1 MSKGTGK
8 NAGKD
13 ITDTLNRGLDK
24 LNGLIKRLL
33 IFSLLTVKT
42 LQA

>member
-13 ITDTLNRGLDK
+13 ITDTLNRGLEK
-24 LNGLIKRLL
+24 LNGLIKDTFN
-33 IFSLLTVKT
+33 FSFSSW
-42 LQA
+42 